1 MRKTLGYMISSASV
15 VLLALPAWKSA
26 TEHPFLPFALMA
38 GMTTSILGMLL
49 RWLAYVHEQ
58 KQKKP

>member
-1 MRKTLGYMISSASV
+1 VLKTLGYLISTVSV

-26 TEHPFLPFALMA
+26 AEHPILLFALMA
-38 GMTTSILGMLL
+38 GMATSMLGMLL
-49 RWLAYVHEQ
+49 RWLAYMHER